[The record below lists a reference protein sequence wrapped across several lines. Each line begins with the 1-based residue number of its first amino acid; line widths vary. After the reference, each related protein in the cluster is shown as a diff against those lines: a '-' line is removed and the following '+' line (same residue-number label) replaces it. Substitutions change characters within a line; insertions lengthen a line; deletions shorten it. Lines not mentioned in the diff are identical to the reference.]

1 MENTAKKEK
10 TTKILIALLAIMIV
24 GIGFLTWM
32 VIDLKNQNQNLSQK
46 TELVSNEKELVKL
59 ELTNLLEDYED
70 LSTNNDSLNGALE
83 KEKERIKTLIG
94 EIENMKSISAS
105 QMNKYKKELQTLR
118 DIMKHYVYQI
128 DSLNTLNQ
136 TLMTEN
142 EVIRRDKEQLEYQ
155 YDEIVEKNAEYE
167 VVVEKASMVKANN
180 IYIQYLNSRGK
191 EISKASKIIKL
202 KANFIMVENS
212 LTTQGNKMVYMR
224 IINPEGLVLSSGKT
238 MIIHE
243 EAVAYSAAR
252 QVLYEGTNL
261 EVAIYFDVQGELKPG
276 TYNAE
281 LFVDGY
287 LMGGSSF
294 LIAK

>member
-1 MENTAKKEK
+1 MENTAKKER
-10 TTKILIALLAIMIV
+10 TTKVLIALIAILIV

-32 VIDLKNQNQNLSQK
+32 VIDLKNQNQNLTQK
-46 TELVSNEKELVKL
+46 TVIVTNEKELVKL

-70 LSTNNDSLNGALE
+70 LSTNNDSLNGELE
-83 KEKERIKTLIG
+83 KEKARIKQLIG

-105 QMNKYKKELQTLR
+105 QMTKYKKELETLR

-136 TLMTEN
+136 TLMAEN
-142 EVIRRDKEQLEYQ
+142 ETIRRDKEQLEYQ
-155 YDEIVEKNAEYE
+155 YDVIVEKNAEYE

-191 EISKASKIIKL
+191 ETTKASKITKL
-202 KANFIMVENS
+202 KANFTMVENS
-212 LTTQGNKMVYMR
+212 LATQGNKMVYMR
-224 IINPEGLVLSSGKT
+224 IFNPDGSVMSSGKT
-238 MIIHE
+238 MTIHGE
-243 EAVAYSAAR
+243 PVAYSAAR
-252 QVLYEGTNL
+252 QVLYEGNNL

-287 LMGGSSF
+287 MMGGSSF